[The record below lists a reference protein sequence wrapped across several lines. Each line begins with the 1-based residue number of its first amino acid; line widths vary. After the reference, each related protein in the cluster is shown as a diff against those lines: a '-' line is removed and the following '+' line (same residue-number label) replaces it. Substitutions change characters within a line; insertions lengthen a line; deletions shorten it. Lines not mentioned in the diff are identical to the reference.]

1 MPTEIFL
8 SRAKNISAR
17 AIFFIENF
25 IAIAWSTLDT
35 KFSLASHYLHI
46 QSVHT
51 TKIIKCNNKEP
62 EKYLL
67 LFPHLIWNKMV
78 LRVPSGHWKSLDILG
93 FACCSPLGNVLLF
106 FCSNGCLCKVR
117 KSYTTAAT
125 LESLI
130 HVSQYFLA

>member
-1 MPTEIFL
+1 MSTNWNFL

-17 AIFFIENF
+17 ATFLQLLGVIWTPRSLWLHSIYTKCAYNKN
-25 IAIAWSTLDT
+25 AIP
-35 KFSLASHYLHI
+35 KN
-46 QSVHT
+46 Q
-51 TKIIKCNNKEP
+51 KKN
-62 EKYLL
+62 LL
-67 LFPHLIWNKMV
+67 VSRHLIWNKMV